1 MFAQSIKLRVK
12 GVARDYYF
20 FFELGA
26 MGRRSV
32 HYKIKPSSQIKGR
45 ISNLP
50 VCLIISAINFV
61 K

>member
-12 GVARDYYF
+12 GVSRDYF